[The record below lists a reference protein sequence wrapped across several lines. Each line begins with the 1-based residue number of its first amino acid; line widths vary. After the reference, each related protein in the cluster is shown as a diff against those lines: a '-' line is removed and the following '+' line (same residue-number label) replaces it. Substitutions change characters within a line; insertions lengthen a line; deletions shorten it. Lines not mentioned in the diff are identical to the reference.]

1 MTAVTA
7 LHRQVALSRAAQK
20 AHQGDLA
27 GAANLLEQL
36 NSTGEASPEVLD
48 LLARIRAQQENWVEA
63 DALWARVQ
71 DMAPA
76 DAARPAEAGGTG
88 GTGGYG
94 GTGGADA
101 VWAELLAGAAAGRR
115 TVADIRDRRR
125 ASRPLWPVAVGVAAV
140 LVVVG
145 GVAGGVVALGGSDGP
160 VAQPTTTLT
169 SSSTPTPTTTP
180 GAEERAAELA
190 RQLAALKAA
199 GRASAAARAGEV
211 ESIARR
217 VGGAGVVVQRQ
228 PGAVRVLFRE
238 GVFSAGTELSPAGAT
253 ALEGLGKRLTGLKAT
268 ITVTGY
274 SVVVPGGSGSGGSRT
289 GLLRARIAT
298 QQLSAASGLPLAAF
312 TMQSGD
318 QAHPPYGSDAQNRT
332 VTVTLT
338 PVTDE

>member
-1 MTAVTA
+1 MTTVAT
-7 LHRQVALSRAAQK
+7 LRRQVALSRAAEK
-20 AHQGDLA
+20 AHQGDLS
-27 GAANLLEQL
+27 GAASLLEQL
-36 NSTGEASPEVLD
+36 DAIGEASPEVLD
-48 LLARIRAQQENWVEA
+48 LLARIQAQQENWVEA

-76 DAARPAEAGGTG
+76 NTD
-88 GTGGYG
+88 
-94 GTGGADA
+94 GADA
-101 VWAELLAGAAAGRR
+101 VSAELLVAAAAGRR

-125 ASRPLWPVAVGVAAV
+125 ASRPLLPVAVAVAAV

-145 GVAGGVVALGGSDGP
+145 GVAGGVVALGGSDEP
-160 VAQPTTTLT
+160 VAQSTSTQPTPGDTPGGTSSTAPTTM
-169 SSSTPTPTTTP
+169 P

-190 RQLAALKAA
+190 RRLAALEAA

-211 ESIARR
+211 EAIARR

-228 PGAVRVLFRE
+228 PGAVRVLFSE

-298 QQLSAASGLPLAAF
+298 QQLSAASGLPLTAF